1 MAYVWMVFVLI
12 DRYYFKKDT
21 LLKKMQKQSLKGIL
35 KILKTNR
42 CFPGKMSGNDSLV
55 DNMNI
60 LGGSSEDVFQIFQI
74 FFLCCMFLYYFFVD
88 DLIMIAFSGWIF

>member
-1 MAYVWMVFVLI
+1 MAEVVWVLFLWVRMAYVWMVFVLI
-12 DRYYFKKDT
+12 DRYYFKKDA

-35 KILKTNR
+35 KILKINR
-42 CFPGKMSGNDSLV
+42 CLSGKMSGNDSLV

-74 FFLCCMFLYYFFVD
+74 FLYVVCFCIIFL
-88 DLIMIAFSGWIF
+88 